1 MCKLVKRNLDIL
13 VISDLH
19 LGTYGSEADEV
30 LAYLDSIDADKIVIN
45 GDFVDI
51 MLFNKRFW
59 PSSHMKVIKYFLDLI
74 SEGKEIYYVTGNH
87 DELIRKFV
95 NFKIQNFKIVN
106 QIVLDT
112 PEGKVWMF
120 HGDVFD
126 FSIQTAWLTKLAG
139 FLYDYMIIFNSW
151 VNKKI
156 MRPLG
161 RKRLNFSKIIKANVK
176 TAVQYFANFERNAA
190 EIAEKNGYKYVVCGH
205 IHTPKIESFEINGKE
220 IIYMNSGDWLE
231 SLSSLEYVNNEWSIY
246 MHKRTE
252 KDFKNDESSR
262 IEMTNKE
269 LYKDL
274 IAEFKILQD
283 K

>member
-1 MCKLVKRNLDIL
+1 MKRNLDIL

-30 LAYLDSIDADKIVIN
+30 LAYLDTIDADKIVIN

-74 SEGKEIYYVTGNH
+74 SQGKEIYYVTGNH
-87 DELIRKFV
+87 DELMRKFL

-126 FSIQTAWLTKLAG
+126 FSIQTGWLTKLAG
-139 FLYDYMIIFNSW
+139 FLYDYMIMFNSW
-151 VNKKI
+151 INKKI

-161 RKRLNFSKIIKANVK
+161 RKRLNFSKSIKANVK
-176 TAVQYFANFERNAA
+176 TAVQYFANFEIKAA
-190 EIAEKNGYKYVVCGH
+190 EIAQKNGYKYVVCGH
-205 IHTPKIESFEINGKE
+205 IHTPKIESFDINGEE

-231 SLSSLEYVNNEWSIY
+231 SLSSLEYVDNKWSIY

-252 KDFKNDESSR
+252 QEYKGDNDSR

>member
-1 MCKLVKRNLDIL
+1 MKRNLDIL

-30 LAYLDSIDADKIVIN
+30 LAYLDSINADKIVIN
-45 GDFVDI
+45 GDFIDI

-74 SEGKEIYYVTGNH
+74 SQGKEIYYVTGNH
-87 DELIRKFV
+87 DELMRKFL

-112 PEGKVWMF
+112 DEGKVWIF

-126 FSIQTAWLTKLAG
+126 FSIQTQWLTKLAG

-151 VNKKI
+151 INKKI

-161 RKRLNFSKIIKANVK
+161 RKRLNFSKTIKSNVK
-176 TAVQYFANFERNAA
+176 TAVQYFANFEMKAA
-190 EIAEKNGYKYVVCGH
+190 EVAQKNGYKYVVCGH
-205 IHTPKIESFEINGKE
+205 IHTPKIESFNINGE
-220 IIYMNSGDWLE
+220 EVIYMNSGDWLE
-231 SLSSLEYVNNEWSIY
+231 SLSSLEYADNKWSIY

-252 KDFKNDESSR
+252 QEYKGDNDSR

>member
-1 MCKLVKRNLDIL
+1 MKRNLDIL

-30 LAYLDSIDADKIVIN
+30 LAYLDSINADKIVIN

-74 SEGKEIYYVTGNH
+74 SQGKEIYYVTGNH
-87 DELIRKFV
+87 DELMRKFL

-112 PEGKVWMF
+112 AKGKVWIF

-126 FSIQTAWLTKLAG
+126 FSIQTQWLTKLAG

-151 VNKKI
+151 INKKI

-161 RKRLNFSKIIKANVK
+161 QKRLNFSKTIKSNVK
-176 TAVQYFANFERNAA
+176 TAVQYFANFEMKAA
-190 EIAEKNGYKYVVCGH
+190 EVAQKNGYKYVVCGH
-205 IHTPKIESFEINGKE
+205 IHTPKIESFNINGE
-220 IIYMNSGDWLE
+220 EVIYMNSGDWLE
-231 SLSSLEYVNNEWSIY
+231 SLSSLEYAENKWSIY

-252 KDFKNDESSR
+252 QEYKGDNDSR

>member
-1 MCKLVKRNLDIL
+1 MKRNLDIL

-30 LAYLDSIDADKIVIN
+30 LAYLDTINADKIVIN

-74 SEGKEIYYVTGNH
+74 SQGKEIYYVTGNH
-87 DELIRKFV
+87 DELMRKFL

-112 PEGKVWMF
+112 DEGKVWIF

-126 FSIQTAWLTKLAG
+126 FSIQTQWLTKLAG

-151 VNKKI
+151 INKKI

-161 RKRLNFSKIIKANVK
+161 QKRLNFSKTIKSNVK
-176 TAVQYFANFERNAA
+176 TAVQYFANFEMKAA
-190 EIAEKNGYKYVVCGH
+190 EVAQKNGYKYVVCGH
-205 IHTPKIESFEINGKE
+205 IHTPKIESFNINGE
-220 IIYMNSGDWLE
+220 QVIYMNSGDWLE
-231 SLSSLEYVNNEWSIY
+231 SLSSLEYVDNKWSIY

-252 KDFKNDESSR
+252 QEYKGDNDSR
-262 IEMTNKE
+262 IEMTKKE
-269 LYKDL
+269 LYKEL

>member
-1 MCKLVKRNLDIL
+1 VKRNLDIL

-30 LAYLDSIDADKIVIN
+30 LAYLDTIDADKIVIN

-74 SEGKEIYYVTGNH
+74 SQGKEIYYVTGNH
-87 DELIRKFV
+87 DELMRKFL

-112 PEGKVWMF
+112 AKGKVWIF

-126 FSIQTAWLTKLAG
+126 FSIQTQWLTKLAG

-151 VNKKI
+151 INKKI

-161 RKRLNFSKIIKANVK
+161 RKRLNFSKTIKSNVK
-176 TAVQYFANFERNAA
+176 TAVQYFANFEMKAA
-190 EIAEKNGYKYVVCGH
+190 EVAQKNGYKYVVCGH
-205 IHTPKIESFEINGKE
+205 IHTPKIESFNINGE
-220 IIYMNSGDWLE
+220 EVIYMNSGDWLE
-231 SLSSLEYVNNEWSIY
+231 SLSSLEYADNKWSIY

-252 KDFKNDESSR
+252 QEYKGDNDSR

>member
-1 MCKLVKRNLDIL
+1 MKRNLDIL

-30 LAYLDSIDADKIVIN
+30 LAYLDSINADKIVIN

-74 SEGKEIYYVTGNH
+74 SQGKEIYYVTGNH
-87 DELIRKFV
+87 DELMRKFL
-95 NFKIQNFKIVN
+95 NFKIQNLKIVN

-112 PEGKVWMF
+112 DEGKVWIF

-126 FSIQTAWLTKLAG
+126 FSIQTQWLTKLAG

-151 VNKKI
+151 INKKI

-161 RKRLNFSKIIKANVK
+161 RKRLNFSKTIKSNVK
-176 TAVQYFANFERNAA
+176 TAVQYFANFEMKAA
-190 EIAEKNGYKYVVCGH
+190 EVAQKNGYKYVVCGH
-205 IHTPKIESFEINGKE
+205 IHTPKIESFNINGE
-220 IIYMNSGDWLE
+220 EVIYMNSGDWLE
-231 SLSSLEYVNNEWSIY
+231 SLSSLEYVDNKWSIY

-252 KDFKNDESSR
+252 QEYKGDNDSR

>member
-1 MCKLVKRNLDIL
+1 MKRNLDIL

-30 LAYLDSIDADKIVIN
+30 LTYLDTIDADKIVIN

-74 SEGKEIYYVTGNH
+74 SQGKEIYYVTGNH
-87 DELIRKFV
+87 DELMRKFL

-106 QIVLDT
+106 QVVLDT
-112 PEGKVWMF
+112 NEGKVWIF

-126 FSIQTAWLTKLAG
+126 FSIQTGWLTKLAG
-139 FLYDYMIIFNSW
+139 FVYDYMIIFNSW
-151 VNKKI
+151 INKKI
-156 MRPLG
+156 MKPLG
-161 RKRLNFSKIIKANVK
+161 QKRLNFSKVIKANVK
-176 TAVQYFANFERNAA
+176 TAVQYFANFEIKAA
-190 EIAEKNGYKYVVCGH
+190 KIAQKNGYKYVVCGH
-205 IHTPKIESFEINGKE
+205 IHTPKIESFDINGEE

-231 SLSSLEYVNNEWSIY
+231 SLSSLEYVDNKWSIY

-252 KDFKNDESSR
+252 YEYKGVDSR

-274 IAEFKILQD
+274 IAEFEILQD

>member
-1 MCKLVKRNLDIL
+1 MKRNLDIL

-30 LAYLDSIDADKIVIN
+30 LAYLDTINANKIVIN

-74 SEGKEIYYVTGNH
+74 SQGKEIYYVTGNH
-87 DELIRKFV
+87 DELMRKFL

-106 QIVLDT
+106 QIVLETD
-112 PEGKVWMF
+112 EGKVWIF

-126 FSIQTAWLTKLAG
+126 FSIQTQWLTKLAG

-151 VNKKI
+151 INKKI
-156 MRPLG
+156 MRPFG
-161 RKRLNFSKIIKANVK
+161 RKRLNFSKTIKSNVK
-176 TAVQYFANFERNAA
+176 TAVQYFANFEMKAA
-190 EIAEKNGYKYVVCGH
+190 EVAQKNGYKYVVCGH
-205 IHTPKIESFEINGKE
+205 IHTPKIESFNINGE
-220 IIYMNSGDWLE
+220 EVIYMNSGDWLE
-231 SLSSLEYVNNEWSIY
+231 SLSSLEYVDNKWSIY

-252 KDFKNDESSR
+252 QEYKGDDDSR

-274 IAEFKILQD
+274 VAEFKILQD

>member
-1 MCKLVKRNLDIL
+1 MKRNLDIL

-59 PSSHMKVIKYFLDLI
+59 PSSHMKVVKYFLDLI
-74 SEGKEIYYVTGNH
+74 SKGKEIYYITGNH
-87 DELIRKFV
+87 DELLRKFL

-176 TAVQYFANFERNAA
+176 TAVQYFANFERKAA

-231 SLSSLEYVNNEWSIY
+231 SLSTLEYVNNEWSIY

-252 KDFKNDESSR
+252 KDFKNDESSK

-269 LYKDL
+269 LYRDL

>member
-1 MCKLVKRNLDIL
+1 MKRNLDIL

-30 LAYLDSIDADKIVIN
+30 LAYLDTIDADKIVIN

-74 SEGKEIYYVTGNH
+74 SQGKEIYYVTGNH
-87 DELIRKFV
+87 DELMRKFL

-106 QIVLDT
+106 QVVLET
-112 PEGKVWMF
+112 HEGKVWMF

-126 FSIQTAWLTKLAG
+126 FSIQTGWLTKLAG
-139 FLYDYMIIFNSW
+139 FLYDYMIMFNSW
-151 VNKKI
+151 INKKI

-161 RKRLNFSKIIKANVK
+161 RKRLNFSKTIKANVK
-176 TAVQYFANFERNAA
+176 TAVQYFANFEIKAA
-190 EIAEKNGYKYVVCGH
+190 KIAQKNGYKYVVCGH
-205 IHTPKIESFEINGKE
+205 IHTPKIESFDINGEE

-231 SLSSLEYVNNEWSIY
+231 SLSSLEYVNNKWSIY

-252 KDFKNDESSR
+252 QEYKGDDDSR

>member
-1 MCKLVKRNLDIL
+1 MKRNLDIL

-30 LAYLDSIDADKIVIN
+30 LAYLDSINADKIVIN

-74 SEGKEIYYVTGNH
+74 SKGKEIYYVTGNH
-87 DELIRKFV
+87 DELMRKFL

-112 PEGKVWMF
+112 DEGKVWIF

-126 FSIQTAWLTKLAG
+126 FSIQTVWLTKLAG

-151 VNKKI
+151 INKKI
-156 MRPLG
+156 MIPLG
-161 RKRLNFSKIIKANVK
+161 QKRLNFSKTLKSNVK
-176 TAVQYFANFERNAA
+176 TAVQYFANFEMKAA
-190 EIAEKNGYKYVVCGH
+190 EVAQKNGYKYVVCGH
-205 IHTPKIESFEINGKE
+205 IHTPKIESFDINGE
-220 IIYMNSGDWLE
+220 EVIYMNSGDWLE
-231 SLSSLEYVNNEWSIY
+231 SLSSLEYADNKWSIY

-252 KDFKNDESSR
+252 QEYKGDDDSR
-262 IEMTNKE
+262 IEMTKKE

-274 IAEFKILQD
+274 VAEFKILQD

>member
-1 MCKLVKRNLDIL
+1 MKRNLDIL

-30 LAYLDSIDADKIVIN
+30 LAYLDTINADKIVIN

-74 SEGKEIYYVTGNH
+74 SQGKEIYYVTGNH
-87 DELIRKFV
+87 DELMRKFL

-112 PEGKVWMF
+112 AEGKVWIF

-126 FSIQTAWLTKLAG
+126 FSIQTQWLTKLAG

-151 VNKKI
+151 INKKI

-161 RKRLNFSKIIKANVK
+161 RKRLNFSKTIKSNVK
-176 TAVQYFANFERNAA
+176 TAVQYFANFEMKAA
-190 EIAEKNGYKYVVCGH
+190 EVAQKNGYKYVVCGH
-205 IHTPKIESFEINGKE
+205 IHTPKIESFNINGE
-220 IIYMNSGDWLE
+220 EVIYMNSGDWLE
-231 SLSSLEYVNNEWSIY
+231 SLSSLEYADNKWSIY

-252 KDFKNDESSR
+252 QEYKGDNDSR

>member
-1 MCKLVKRNLDIL
+1 MKRNLDIL

-30 LAYLDSIDADKIVIN
+30 LAYLDTINADKIVIN

-74 SEGKEIYYVTGNH
+74 SQGKEIYYVTGNH
-87 DELIRKFV
+87 DELMRKFL

-106 QIVLDT
+106 QIVLET
-112 PEGKVWMF
+112 AKGKVWIF

-126 FSIQTAWLTKLAG
+126 FSIQTQWLTKLAG

-151 VNKKI
+151 INKKI

-161 RKRLNFSKIIKANVK
+161 RKRLNFSKTIKSNVK
-176 TAVQYFANFERNAA
+176 TAVQYFANFEMKAA
-190 EIAEKNGYKYVVCGH
+190 EVAQKNGYKYVVCGH
-205 IHTPKIESFEINGKE
+205 IHTPKIESFNINGE
-220 IIYMNSGDWLE
+220 EVIYMNSGDWLE
-231 SLSSLEYVNNEWSIY
+231 SLSSLEYADNKWSIY

-252 KDFKNDESSR
+252 QEYKGDNDSR

>member
-1 MCKLVKRNLDIL
+1 MKRNLDIL

-30 LAYLDSIDADKIVIN
+30 LAYLDSINADKIVIN

-59 PSSHMKVIKYFLDLI
+59 PSSHMRVIKYFLDLI
-74 SEGKEIYYVTGNH
+74 SQGKEIYYVTGNH
-87 DELIRKFV
+87 DELMRKFL

-112 PEGKVWMF
+112 AKGKVWIF

-126 FSIQTAWLTKLAG
+126 FSIQTQWLTKLAG

-151 VNKKI
+151 INKKI

-161 RKRLNFSKIIKANVK
+161 RKRLNFSKTIKSNVK
-176 TAVQYFANFERNAA
+176 TAVQYFANFEMKAA
-190 EIAEKNGYKYVVCGH
+190 EVAQKNGYKYVVCGH
-205 IHTPKIESFEINGKE
+205 IHTPKIESFNINGEE

-231 SLSSLEYVNNEWSIY
+231 SLSSLEYADNKWSIY

-252 KDFKNDESSR
+252 QEYKGDNDSR

>member
-1 MCKLVKRNLDIL
+1 MKRNLDIL

-45 GDFVDI
+45 GDFIDI

-112 PEGKVWMF
+112 PDGKVWMF

>member
-1 MCKLVKRNLDIL
+1 MKRNLDIL

-30 LAYLDSIDADKIVIN
+30 LTYLDTIDADKIVIN

-74 SEGKEIYYVTGNH
+74 SQGKEIYYVTGNH
-87 DELIRKFV
+87 DELMRKFL

-106 QIVLDT
+106 QVVLDT
-112 PEGKVWMF
+112 NEGKVWIF

-126 FSIQTAWLTKLAG
+126 FSIQTGWLTKLAG
-139 FLYDYMIIFNSW
+139 FLYDYMIMFNSW
-151 VNKKI
+151 INKKI
-156 MRPLG
+156 MRHLG
-161 RKRLNFSKIIKANVK
+161 RKRLNFSKSIKANVK
-176 TAVQYFANFERNAA
+176 TAVRYFANFEIKAA
-190 EIAEKNGYKYVVCGH
+190 KIAQKNGYKYVVCGH
-205 IHTPKIESFEINGKE
+205 IHTPKIESFDINGEE

-231 SLSSLEYVNNEWSIY
+231 SLSSLEYVDNKWSIY
-246 MHKRTE
+246 IHKRTE
-252 KDFKNDESSR
+252 YEYKGVDSR

>member
-1 MCKLVKRNLDIL
+1 MKRNLDIL

-30 LAYLDSIDADKIVIN
+30 LAYLDTINANKIVIN

-74 SEGKEIYYVTGNH
+74 SQGKEIYYVTGNH
-87 DELIRKFV
+87 DELMRKFL

-112 PEGKVWMF
+112 AKGKVWIF

-126 FSIQTAWLTKLAG
+126 FSIQTQWLTKLAG

-151 VNKKI
+151 INKKI

-161 RKRLNFSKIIKANVK
+161 RKRLNFSNTIKSNVK
-176 TAVQYFANFERNAA
+176 TAVQYFANFEMKAA
-190 EIAEKNGYKYVVCGH
+190 EVAQKNGYKYVVCGH
-205 IHTPKIESFEINGKE
+205 IHTPKIESFNINGE
-220 IIYMNSGDWLE
+220 EVIYMNSGDWLE
-231 SLSSLEYVNNEWSIY
+231 SLSSLEYADNKWSIY

-252 KDFKNDESSR
+252 QEYKGDNDSR

>member
-1 MCKLVKRNLDIL
+1 MKRNLDIL

-30 LAYLDSIDADKIVIN
+30 LAYLDTINADKIVIN

-74 SEGKEIYYVTGNH
+74 SQGKEIYYVTGNH
-87 DELIRKFV
+87 DELMRKFL

-112 PEGKVWMF
+112 AEGKVWIF

-126 FSIQTAWLTKLAG
+126 FSIQTQWLTKLAG

-151 VNKKI
+151 INKKI

-161 RKRLNFSKIIKANVK
+161 RKRLNFSKTIKSNVK
-176 TAVQYFANFERNAA
+176 TAVQYFANFEMKAA
-190 EIAEKNGYKYVVCGH
+190 EVAQKNGYKYVVCGH
-205 IHTPKIESFEINGKE
+205 IHTPKIESFNINGE
-220 IIYMNSGDWLE
+220 EVIYMNSGDWLE
-231 SLSSLEYVNNEWSIY
+231 SLSSLEYVDNKWSIY

-252 KDFKNDESSR
+252 QEYKGDNDSR

>member
-1 MCKLVKRNLDIL
+1 MKRNLDIL

-19 LGTYGSEADEV
+19 LGTYGSEADEF
-30 LAYLDSIDADKIVIN
+30 LAYLDSINADKIVIN

-74 SEGKEIYYVTGNH
+74 SQGKEIYYVTGNH
-87 DELIRKFV
+87 DELMRKFL

-112 PEGKVWMF
+112 AKGKVWIF

-126 FSIQTAWLTKLAG
+126 FSIQTQWLTKLAG
-139 FLYDYMIIFNSW
+139 FLYDFMIIFNSW
-151 VNKKI
+151 INKKI

-161 RKRLNFSKIIKANVK
+161 RKRLNFSKTIKSNVK
-176 TAVQYFANFERNAA
+176 TAVQYFANFEIKAA
-190 EIAEKNGYKYVVCGH
+190 EVAQKNGYKYVVCGH
-205 IHTPKIESFEINGKE
+205 IHTPKIESFNINGE
-220 IIYMNSGDWLE
+220 EVIYMNSGDWLE
-231 SLSSLEYVNNEWSIY
+231 SLSSLEYADNKWSIY

-252 KDFKNDESSR
+252 QEYKGDNDSR

>member
-1 MCKLVKRNLDIL
+1 MKRNLDIL

-30 LAYLDSIDADKIVIN
+30 LAYLDTIDADKIVIN

-74 SEGKEIYYVTGNH
+74 SQGKEIYYVTGNH
-87 DELIRKFV
+87 DELMRKFL

-106 QIVLDT
+106 QVVLDT
-112 PEGKVWMF
+112 TEGKVWMF

-126 FSIQTAWLTKLAG
+126 FSIQTGWLTKLAG
-139 FLYDYMIIFNSW
+139 FLYDYMIMFNSW
-151 VNKKI
+151 INKKI

-161 RKRLNFSKIIKANVK
+161 RKRLNFSKTIKANVK
-176 TAVQYFANFERNAA
+176 TAVQYFANFEIKAA
-190 EIAEKNGYKYVVCGH
+190 EIAQKNGYKYVVCGH
-205 IHTPKIESFEINGKE
+205 IHTPKIESFDINGEE

-231 SLSSLEYVNNEWSIY
+231 SLSSLEYVDNKWSIY

-252 KDFKNDESSR
+252 QEYKGDDDSR

>member
-1 MCKLVKRNLDIL
+1 MKRNLDIL

-30 LAYLDSIDADKIVIN
+30 LAYLDTIHADKIVIN

-74 SEGKEIYYVTGNH
+74 SQGKEIYYVTGNH
-87 DELIRKFV
+87 DELMRKFL

-106 QIVLDT
+106 QIVLETD
-112 PEGKVWMF
+112 EGKVWIF

-126 FSIQTAWLTKLAG
+126 FSIQTQWLTKLAG

-151 VNKKI
+151 INKKI

-161 RKRLNFSKIIKANVK
+161 RKRLNFSKTIKSNVK
-176 TAVQYFANFERNAA
+176 TAVQYFANFEMKAA
-190 EIAEKNGYKYVVCGH
+190 EVAQKNGYKYVVCGH
-205 IHTPKIESFEINGKE
+205 IHTPKIESFNINGE
-220 IIYMNSGDWLE
+220 EVIYMNSGDWLE
-231 SLSSLEYVNNEWSIY
+231 SLSSLEYADNKWSIY

-252 KDFKNDESSR
+252 QEYKGDNDSR

>member
-1 MCKLVKRNLDIL
+1 MKRNLDIL

-30 LAYLDSIDADKIVIN
+30 LIYLDSINADKIVIN

-74 SEGKEIYYVTGNH
+74 SQGKEIYYVTGNH
-87 DELIRKFV
+87 DELMRKFL

-106 QIVLDT
+106 QITLDT
-112 PEGKVWMF
+112 TEGKVWIF

-126 FSIQTAWLTKLAG
+126 FSIQTQWLTKLAG

-151 VNKKI
+151 INKKI
-156 MRPLG
+156 MRKLG
-161 RKRLNFSKIIKANVK
+161 RKRLNFSKTIKSNVK
-176 TAVQYFANFERNAA
+176 TAVQYFANFEMKAA
-190 EIAEKNGYKYVVCGH
+190 EVAQKNGYKYVVCGH
-205 IHTPKIESFEINGKE
+205 IHTPKIESFNINGE
-220 IIYMNSGDWLE
+220 EVIYMNSGDWLE
-231 SLSSLEYVNNEWSIY
+231 SLSSLEYVDNKWSIY
-246 MHKRTE
+246 IHKRTE
-252 KDFKNDESSR
+252 QKYKGEDDSR

-274 IAEFKILQD
+274 VAEFKILQD

>member
-1 MCKLVKRNLDIL
+1 
-13 VISDLH
+13 
-19 LGTYGSEADEV
+19 
-30 LAYLDSIDADKIVIN
+30 
-45 GDFVDI
+45 

-74 SEGKEIYYVTGNH
+74 SQGKEIYYVTGNH
-87 DELIRKFV
+87 DELMRKFL

-112 PEGKVWMF
+112 AKGKVWIF

-126 FSIQTAWLTKLAG
+126 FSIQTQWLTKLAG

-151 VNKKI
+151 INKKI

-161 RKRLNFSKIIKANVK
+161 RKRLNFSKTIKSNVK
-176 TAVQYFANFERNAA
+176 TAVQYFANFEMKAA
-190 EIAEKNGYKYVVCGH
+190 EVAQKNGYKYVVCGH
-205 IHTPKIESFEINGKE
+205 IHTPKIESFNINGE
-220 IIYMNSGDWLE
+220 EVIYMNSGDWLE
-231 SLSSLEYVNNEWSIY
+231 SLSSLEYADNKWSIY

-252 KDFKNDESSR
+252 QEYKGDNDSR

>member
-1 MCKLVKRNLDIL
+1 MKRNLDIL

-30 LAYLDSIDADKIVIN
+30 LAYLDTIDADKIVIN

-59 PSSHMKVIKYFLDLI
+59 PSSHMKVVKYFLDLI
-74 SEGKEIYYVTGNH
+74 SQGKEIYYITGNH
-87 DELIRKFV
+87 DELMRKFL

-126 FSIQTAWLTKLAG
+126 FSIQTGWLTKLAG
-139 FLYDYMIIFNSW
+139 FLYDYMIMFNSW
-151 VNKKI
+151 INKKI

-161 RKRLNFSKIIKANVK
+161 RKRLNFSKTIKANVK
-176 TAVQYFANFERNAA
+176 TAVQYFANFEIKAA
-190 EIAEKNGYKYVVCGH
+190 EIAQKNGYKYVVCGH
-205 IHTPKIESFEINGKE
+205 IHTPKIESFDINGEE

-231 SLSSLEYVNNEWSIY
+231 SLSSLEYVDNKWSIY

-252 KDFKNDESSR
+252 QEYKGDNDSR

>member
-1 MCKLVKRNLDIL
+1 MKRNLDIL

-19 LGTYGSEADEV
+19 LGTYGAEADEV
-30 LAYLDSIDADKIVIN
+30 LAYLDTINANKIVIN

-74 SEGKEIYYVTGNH
+74 SQGKEIYYVTGNH
-87 DELIRKFV
+87 DELMRKFL

-112 PEGKVWMF
+112 AKGKVWIF

-126 FSIQTAWLTKLAG
+126 FSIQTQWLTKLAG

-151 VNKKI
+151 INKKI

-161 RKRLNFSKIIKANVK
+161 QKRLNFSKTIKSNVK
-176 TAVQYFANFERNAA
+176 TAVQYFANFEMKAA
-190 EIAEKNGYKYVVCGH
+190 EVAQKNGYKYVVCGH
-205 IHTPKIESFEINGKE
+205 IHTPKIESFNINGE
-220 IIYMNSGDWLE
+220 EVIYMNSGDWLE
-231 SLSSLEYVNNEWSIY
+231 SLSSLEYADNKWSIY

-252 KDFKNDESSR
+252 QEYKGDNDSR

>member
-1 MCKLVKRNLDIL
+1 MKRNLDIL

-30 LAYLDSIDADKIVIN
+30 LAYLDSINADKIVIN

-74 SEGKEIYYVTGNH
+74 SQGKEIYYVTGNH
-87 DELIRKFV
+87 DELMRKFL

-112 PEGKVWMF
+112 AKGKVWIF

-126 FSIQTAWLTKLAG
+126 FSIQTQWLTKLAG

-151 VNKKI
+151 INKKI

-161 RKRLNFSKIIKANVK
+161 RKRLNFSKTIKSNVK
-176 TAVQYFANFERNAA
+176 TAVQYFANFEMKAA
-190 EIAEKNGYKYVVCGH
+190 EVAQKNGYKYVVCGH
-205 IHTPKIESFEINGKE
+205 IHTPKIESFNINGE
-220 IIYMNSGDWLE
+220 EVIYMNSGDWLE
-231 SLSSLEYVNNEWSIY
+231 SLSSLEYADNKWSIY

-252 KDFKNDESSR
+252 QEYKGDNDSR

>member
-1 MCKLVKRNLDIL
+1 VKRNLDIL

-30 LAYLDSIDADKIVIN
+30 LAYLDTIDADKIVIN

-74 SEGKEIYYVTGNH
+74 SQGKEIYYVTGNH
-87 DELIRKFV
+87 DELMRKFL

-106 QIVLDT
+106 QVVLDT
-112 PEGKVWMF
+112 NEGKVWMF

-126 FSIQTAWLTKLAG
+126 FSIQTGWLTKLAG
-139 FLYDYMIIFNSW
+139 FLYDYMIMFNSW
-151 VNKKI
+151 INKKI

-161 RKRLNFSKIIKANVK
+161 RKRLNFSKSIKANVK
-176 TAVQYFANFERNAA
+176 TAVQYFANFEMKAA
-190 EIAEKNGYKYVVCGH
+190 KIAQKNGYKYVVCGH
-205 IHTPKIESFEINGKE
+205 IHTPKIESFNINGEE

-231 SLSSLEYVNNEWSIY
+231 SLSSLEYVNNKWSIY
-246 MHKRTE
+246 MHKRSE
-252 KDFKNDESSR
+252 QEYKGDDSR

>member
-1 MCKLVKRNLDIL
+1 MKRNLDIL

-30 LAYLDSIDADKIVIN
+30 LAYLDSINADKIVIN

-74 SEGKEIYYVTGNH
+74 SQGKEIYYVTGNH
-87 DELIRKFV
+87 DESMRKFL

-112 PEGKVWMF
+112 AKGKVWIF

-126 FSIQTAWLTKLAG
+126 FSIQTQWLTKLAG

-151 VNKKI
+151 INKKI

-161 RKRLNFSKIIKANVK
+161 RKRLNFSKTIKSNVK
-176 TAVQYFANFERNAA
+176 TAVQYFANFEMKAA
-190 EIAEKNGYKYVVCGH
+190 EVAQKNGYKYVVCGH
-205 IHTPKIESFEINGKE
+205 IHTPKIESFNINGE
-220 IIYMNSGDWLE
+220 EVIYMNSGDWLE
-231 SLSSLEYVNNEWSIY
+231 SLSSLEYADNKWSIY

-252 KDFKNDESSR
+252 QEYKGDNDSR

>member
-1 MCKLVKRNLDIL
+1 MKRNLDIL

-30 LAYLDSIDADKIVIN
+30 LAYLNSIEADKIVIN

-59 PSSHMKVIKYFLDLI
+59 PSSHMKVVKYFLDLI
-74 SEGKEIYYVTGNH
+74 SQGKEIYYVTGNH
-87 DELIRKFV
+87 DELMRKFL

-126 FSIQTAWLTKLAG
+126 FSIQTGWLTKLAG
-139 FLYDYMIIFNSW
+139 FLYDYMIMFNSW
-151 VNKKI
+151 INKKI

-161 RKRLNFSKIIKANVK
+161 RKRLNFSKTIKANVK
-176 TAVQYFANFERNAA
+176 TAVQYFANFEIKAA
-190 EIAEKNGYKYVVCGH
+190 EIAQKNGYKYVVCGH
-205 IHTPKIESFEINGKE
+205 IHTPKIESFDINGEE

-231 SLSSLEYVNNEWSIY
+231 SLSSLEYVDNKWSIY

-252 KDFKNDESSR
+252 QEYKGDNDSR

>member
-1 MCKLVKRNLDIL
+1 MKRNLDIL

-30 LAYLDSIDADKIVIN
+30 LAYLDTINANKIVIN

-74 SEGKEIYYVTGNH
+74 SQGKEIYYVTGNH
-87 DELIRKFV
+87 DELMRKFL

-106 QIVLDT
+106 QIVLETD
-112 PEGKVWMF
+112 EGKVWIF

-126 FSIQTAWLTKLAG
+126 FSIQTQWLTKLAG

-151 VNKKI
+151 INKKI
-156 MRPLG
+156 MRPFG
-161 RKRLNFSKIIKANVK
+161 RKRLNFSKTIKSNVK
-176 TAVQYFANFERNAA
+176 TAVQYFANFEMKAA
-190 EIAEKNGYKYVVCGH
+190 EVAQKNGYKYVVCGH
-205 IHTPKIESFEINGKE
+205 IHTPKIESFNINGE
-220 IIYMNSGDWLE
+220 EVIYMNSGDWLE
-231 SLSSLEYVNNEWSIY
+231 SLSSLEYVDNKWSIY

-252 KDFKNDESSR
+252 QEYKGDNDSR

>member
-1 MCKLVKRNLDIL
+1 VKRNIDIL
-13 VISDLH
+13 IISDLH

-30 LAYLDSIDADKIVIN
+30 LAYLQTIDAKKIVIN

-74 SEGKEIYYVTGNH
+74 SQGKEIYYVTGNH
-87 DELIRKFV
+87 DELMRKFL
-95 NFKIQNFKIVN
+95 NFRIQNFQIVN
-106 QIVLDT
+106 QVVLDT
-112 PEGKVWMF
+112 KKGKVWIF

-126 FSIQTAWLTKLAG
+126 FSIQTAWITKMAG

-151 VNKKI
+151 VNRRI

-161 RKRLNFSKIIKANVK
+161 QKRLNFSKAIKANVK
-176 TAVQYFANFERNAA
+176 TAVQYFANFEMKAA
-190 EIAEKNGYKYVVCGH
+190 EIAQKNGYKYVACGH
-205 IHTPKIESFEINGKE
+205 IHTPKIDSFNINGEE

-231 SLSSLEYVNNEWSIY
+231 SLSSLEYVDNKWSIY
-246 MHKRTE
+246 MHERTE
-252 KDFKNDESSR
+252 EEYSDDKYSR

-269 LYKDL
+269 LYKDI

>member
-1 MCKLVKRNLDIL
+1 MKRNLDIL

-30 LAYLDSIDADKIVIN
+30 LAYLDSIEADKIVIN

-74 SEGKEIYYVTGNH
+74 SQGKEIYYVTGNH
-87 DELIRKFV
+87 DELMRKFL

-106 QIVLDT
+106 QVVLDT
-112 PEGKVWMF
+112 NEGKVWIF

-126 FSIQTAWLTKLAG
+126 FSIQTGWLTKLAG
-139 FLYDYMIIFNSW
+139 FLYDYMIMFNSW
-151 VNKKI
+151 INKKI
-156 MRPLG
+156 MRHLG
-161 RKRLNFSKIIKANVK
+161 RKRLNFSKSIKANVK
-176 TAVQYFANFERNAA
+176 TAVQYFANFEIKAA
-190 EIAEKNGYKYVVCGH
+190 KIAQKNGYKYVVCGH
-205 IHTPKIESFEINGKE
+205 IHTPKIESFDINGEE

-231 SLSSLEYVNNEWSIY
+231 SLSSLEYVDNKWSIY

-252 KDFKNDESSR
+252 HEYKGVDSR

>member
-1 MCKLVKRNLDIL
+1 MKRNLDIL

-30 LAYLDSIDADKIVIN
+30 LAYLDTINANKIVIN

-74 SEGKEIYYVTGNH
+74 SQGKEIYYVTGNH
-87 DELIRKFV
+87 DELMRKFL

-112 PEGKVWMF
+112 AKGKVWIF

-126 FSIQTAWLTKLAG
+126 FSIQTQWLTKLAG

-151 VNKKI
+151 INKKI

-161 RKRLNFSKIIKANVK
+161 RKRLNFSKTIKSNVK
-176 TAVQYFANFERNAA
+176 TAVQYFANFEMKAA
-190 EIAEKNGYKYVVCGH
+190 EVAQKNGYKYVVLGH
-205 IHTPKIESFEINGKE
+205 IHSPKIESFNINGE
-220 IIYMNSGDWLE
+220 EVIYMNSGDWLE
-231 SLSSLEYVNNEWSIY
+231 SLSSLEYADNKWSIY

-252 KDFKNDESSR
+252 QEYKGDNDSR

>member
-1 MCKLVKRNLDIL
+1 VKRSLDIL

-30 LAYLDSIDADKIVIN
+30 LAYLDTIDADKIVIN

-59 PSSHMKVIKYFLDLI
+59 PSSHMKVVKYFLDLI
-74 SEGKEIYYVTGNH
+74 SQGKQIYYVTGNH
-87 DELIRKFV
+87 DELMRKFL

-106 QIVLDT
+106 QVVLDT
-112 PEGKVWMF
+112 SEGKVWMF

-126 FSIQTAWLTKLAG
+126 FSIQTAWITKLAG

-151 VNKKI
+151 INKKI

-161 RKRLNFSKIIKANVK
+161 RKRLNFSKTIKANVK
-176 TAVQYFANFERNAA
+176 TAVQYFANFEMKAA
-190 EIAEKNGYKYVVCGH
+190 EIAQKNGYKYVVCGH
-205 IHTPKIESFEINGKE
+205 IHTPKIESFNINGEE

-231 SLSSLEYVNNEWSIY
+231 SLSSLEYVDNKWSIY

-252 KDFKNDESSR
+252 QKYKGDEDPR

-274 IAEFKILQD
+274 IAEFEILQN

>member
-1 MCKLVKRNLDIL
+1 MKRNLDIL

-30 LAYLDSIDADKIVIN
+30 LAYLDSINEDKIVIN

-74 SEGKEIYYVTGNH
+74 SQGKEIYYVTGNH
-87 DELIRKFV
+87 DELMRKFL

-112 PEGKVWMF
+112 AKGKVWIF

-126 FSIQTAWLTKLAG
+126 FSIQTQWLTKLAG

-151 VNKKI
+151 INKKI

-161 RKRLNFSKIIKANVK
+161 RKRLNFSKTIKSNVK
-176 TAVQYFANFERNAA
+176 TAVQYFANFEMKAA
-190 EIAEKNGYKYVVCGH
+190 EVAQKNGYKYVVCGH
-205 IHTPKIESFEINGKE
+205 IHTPKIESFNINGE
-220 IIYMNSGDWLE
+220 EVIYMNSGDWLE
-231 SLSSLEYVNNEWSIY
+231 SLSSLEYADNKWSIY

-252 KDFKNDESSR
+252 QEYKGDNDSR

>member
-1 MCKLVKRNLDIL
+1 MKRNLDIL

-30 LAYLDSIDADKIVIN
+30 LAYLDTIDADKIVIN

-74 SEGKEIYYVTGNH
+74 SQGKEIYYVTGNH
-87 DELIRKFV
+87 DELMRKFL

-106 QIVLDT
+106 QVVLDT
-112 PEGKVWMF
+112 NEGKVWMF

-126 FSIQTAWLTKLAG
+126 FSIQTGWLTKLAG
-139 FLYDYMIIFNSW
+139 FLYDYMIMFNSW
-151 VNKKI
+151 INKKI

-161 RKRLNFSKIIKANVK
+161 RKRLNFSKTIKANVK
-176 TAVQYFANFERNAA
+176 TAVQYFANFEIKAA
-190 EIAEKNGYKYVVCGH
+190 KIAQKNGYKYVVCGH
-205 IHTPKIESFEINGKE
+205 IHTPKIESFDINGEE

-231 SLSSLEYVNNEWSIY
+231 SLSSLEYVNNKWSIY

-252 KDFKNDESSR
+252 QEYKGDDSR